1 MTDRQKMKTTLREI
15 VEGNG
20 PNSIPQHVL
29 IAGMEGAGK
38 SYIIA
43 ELQQDLAQSG
53 YSVAKFIYPHCNIVN
68 ADYIIN
74 KVEDHEN
81 ERYIILIDDFDK
93 MLMSLPNDE
102 QYRLRAFLF
111 KKNAPTLIATSTGLY
126 EGFSDY
132 RAPFYDAFRVLHI
145 PQLQK
150 DDLAGLLPAD
160 TYTKVKD
167 DKEYNDLLPKL
178 AGNLN
183 YILSLADALCENK
196 GMNESLD
203 AVVKAN
209 ERYFRCLFG
218 SLPGVQQRALYGL
231 ACSGETATSS
241 DVQQT
246 SGLSAANTASAL
258 FRLEKQSFIMRVGAQ
273 KRNVTYQIKDYLLWM
288 WLGKYRCLIHH
299 TMGREMPQIF

>member
-29 IAGMEGAGK
+29 IVGSEGAGK
-38 SYIIA
+38 SYMIA
-43 ELQQDLAQSG
+43 ELEQDLAKSG
-53 YSVAKFIYPHCNIVN
+53 YYVIKFLYPHCNIVN

-74 KVEDHEN
+74 RVEGHDVQ
-81 ERYIILIDDFDK
+81 RCIILIDDFDK

-111 KKNAPTLIATSTGLY
+111 KKNAPILIATSTALY

-132 RAPFYDAFRVLHI
+132 RAPFYDAFRVFHI

-160 TYTKVKD
+160 AYMKVMD

-178 AGNLN
+178 GNNLN
-183 YILSLADALCENK
+183 YILSLAYALGENNS
-196 GMNESLD
+196 MNESLD
-203 AVVKAN
+203 AVVKVN

-218 SLPGVQQRALYGL
+218 SLPGVQQRTLYGL
-231 ACSGETATSS
+231 ACSGESATSS
-241 DVQQT
+241 NVQQA

-258 FRLEKQSFIMRVGAQ
+258 FRLEKQGFIMRVGAQ

-288 WLGKYRCLIHH
+288 WLAIN
-299 TMGREMPQIF
+299 T